1 MSKERDK
8 YIKETKD
15 GTSPGSCMMVPTG
28 AYGKDNI
35 GIGHFGYDF
44 NPCNAHLETLAKQVQ
59 AGFVNGGSDF
69 KGDIFAVTGVSD
81 GISMGYDAMRHSL
94 VSRDT
99 GALSIINHVSAAPYE
114 GIILIPGCDKNMPAS
129 AMALLSMD
137 MPGYILSGG
146 SIKPGHIERDGEE
159 EDIDIVD
166 SFVAAGAKAE
176 GTITEEERRDIQE
189 HACPGFGACGGM
201 YTANSMF
208 TLFEAMGLSPLHS
221 SSIMAE
227 DKAEETANA
236 YKVLEDMIKS
246 DRKPSDF
253 IDKRSFENA
262 ARSVCV
268 LGGSTN
274 PIMHLRAMARA
285 SGIDFTEAD
294 FERISKETPFISN
307 LMPSGEYRMADL
319 ARIGGTPAM
328 LKYMLDNGHLDG
340 SAKTLTGLTIAE
352 DLASI
357 EYDIDAMVKSNV
369 IKPFSDPILARG
381 HLVLLEGNL
390 GIGWTKISGSGDAP
404 FEGRVVV
411 FDSESD
417 FHDKWEDKV
426 KGEGD
431 IIVIRYEGP
440 KGSPG
445 MPEML
450 KPTTA
455 LVGRYGKKAKIGL
468 MTDGRFSGGSVGG
481 APIIGHIDEAY
492 LGSTI
497 AILKDNDKILIEP
510 KLNKLNVLLDDSEIE
525 NRKKDLKVPDKV
537 MERIK
542 NSPQDLKFYH
552 KQASSPRDGATML
565 FD

>member
-1 MSKERDK
+1 MKGLYTTYMSKERDK
-8 YIKETKD
+8 YIKETKS
-15 GTSPGSCMMVPTG
+15 GESPGSCMMVPTG
-28 AYGKDNI
+28 AYGQDNI
-35 GIGHFGYDF
+35 GICHFGYDF

-59 AGFVNGGSDF
+59 AGFKANSTYI
-69 KGDIFAVTGVSD
+69 GDIFSVTGVSD

-146 SIKPGHIERDGEE
+146 SIKPGHIKKDGVE

-236 YKVLEDMIKS
+236 YKVLEDMIKA

-285 SGIDFTEAD
+285 CDIDFTEAD

-319 ARIGGTPAM
+319 SRIGGTPAM

-340 SAKTLTGLTIAE
+340 SAKTLTGRTIAE
-352 DLASI
+352 DLANI
-357 EYDIDAMVKSNV
+357 EYDIDAMVKSKV
-369 IKPFSDPILARG
+369 IKPFEDPILARG
-381 HLVLLEGNL
+381 HLVLLNGNL
-390 GIGWTKISGSGDAP
+390 GTGWTKISGSGDAP
-404 FEGRVVV
+404 FEGRAVV
-411 FDSESD
+411 FDSESE
-417 FHDKWEDKV
+417 FHEKWEEKV
-426 KGEGD
+426 QGEGD
-431 IIVIRYEGP
+431 IIVIRFEGP

-481 APIIGHIDEAY
+481 APIIGH
-492 LGSTI
+492 
-497 AILKDNDKILIEP
+497 
-510 KLNKLNVLLDDSEIE
+510 
-525 NRKKDLKVPDKV
+525 RKSVV
-537 MERIK
+537 
-542 NSPQDLKFYH
+542 
-552 KQASSPRDGATML
+552 
-565 FD
+565 